1 MGYIIAGIVGG
12 LVVVFF
18 TKMVPN
24 KAFIKS
30 LIKVFYSVKDAVL
43 SSLGHSY
50 EEFKDIAAESKA
62 EYELEKIKEAQAKA
76 NPK

>member
-12 LVVVFF
+12 LVVVMI
-18 TKMVPN
+18 TKVLPN
-24 KAFIKS
+24 KGFIKS
-30 LIKVFYSVKDAVL
+30 LMKLFYSIKD
-43 SSLGHSY
+43 SLFASFCHSF

-76 NPK
+76 ERK